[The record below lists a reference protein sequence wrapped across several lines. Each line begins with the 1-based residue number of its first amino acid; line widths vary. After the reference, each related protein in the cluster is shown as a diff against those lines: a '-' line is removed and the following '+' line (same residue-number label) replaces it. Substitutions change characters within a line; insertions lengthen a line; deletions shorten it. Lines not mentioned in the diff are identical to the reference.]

1 MFFVVR
7 SNYSFNF
14 TLGWIKYIVIV
25 VIDSTR
31 PVLQSSLYYSYSCLT
46 RFLSKNCV
54 CSEKDNE
61 HNFLLRSS
69 SSCDVRNTAIFGHP
83 SFISSRLI
91 MTHPCL
97 VASSCISSKPLEAQF
112 LFHWRRVWAKRTLSL
127 ACWCVQIY
135 NTQYTSTVSTSMCPP
150 VF

>member
-1 MFFVVR
+1 MIPQVPSARSCLFVETVHASQCR
-7 SNYSFNF
+7 CSAV
-14 TLGWIKYIVIV
+14 LL

-31 PVLQSSLYYSYSCLT
+31 PVLHSSLYYSYSCLT

-61 HNFLLRSS
+61 HNFLLRAS

-91 MTHPCL
+91 MTRPCL
-97 VASSCISSKPLEAQF
+97 VASSCISSKPLEAEF
-112 LFHWRRVWAKRTLSL
+112 LFLLRRVWAKRALSL
-127 ACWCVQIY
+127 AC
-135 NTQYTSTVSTSMCPP
+135 
-150 VF
+150 